1 MGEGEGGMI
10 GENSIETRILPYVK
24 QITGPSS
31 ILETGHSDSVTGTTL
46 RDGMRREVGGGSEWG
61 THVHPWL
68 IHFNVWQKL
77 L

>member
-10 GENSIETRILPYVK
+10 GENSIETCILPYVK

-46 RDGMRREVGGGSEWG
+46 RDGMRREVGGGVQNGEHTY
-61 THVHPWL
+61 THG
-68 IHFNVWQKL
+68 
-77 L
+77 